1 MVASINAST
10 SAGVVTTADTS
21 GILQLQT
28 ASTAAV
34 TIDASQNV
42 GIGTSTM
49 TRNLNV
55 GGSGAAVGLSLQNSG
70 TSGRSYSIFSTNAGA
85 SVVGALGIYDD
96 TAGAYRMTINSSGN
110 LLVGTTSAPSV
121 TSTSLAN
128 YGLGFNN
135 DYSGGNAIVI
145 NSTSTSSN
153 QYYIGFGR
161 GSAQAGYILSSTT
174 NSTTYSTSSDY
185 RLKNDITPM
194 SNALSKVAL
203 LKPCTWKWK
212 LDSTSSQGFIAHE
225 LSEVIPEAVAGTKDE
240 VDADGNPRYQ
250 GVDTSFVVATLT
262 AAIQELKAIND
273 TQAETI
279 NALTARV
286 VALESK

>member
-1 MVASINAST
+1 
-10 SAGVVTTADTS
+10 
-21 GILQLQT
+21 
-28 ASTAAV
+28 
-34 TIDASQNV
+34 V
-42 GIGTSTM
+42 GIGTSSPNVVGYNADNTVLTIKGKSAPGTSQLELQAFGLNANDQALGQITFLDGT
-49 TRNLNV
+49 TRNALINASRASSSSTAYLAFYTSS
-55 GGSGAAVGLSLQNSG
+55 GSGIAERMRINSG
-70 TSGRSYSIFSTNAGA
+70 GQ
-85 SVVGALGIYDD
+85 
-96 TAGAYRMTINSSGN
+96 
-110 LLVGTTSAPSV
+110 LLVGTASAPSV
-121 TSTSLAN
+121 TSTSLAS

-212 LDSTSSQGFIAHE
+212 LDNTSSQGFIAHE
-225 LSEVIPEAVAGTKDE
+225 LAEVIPEAVAGTKDE

-262 AAIQELKAIND
+262 AAIQELKAELD
-273 TQAETI
+273 
-279 NALTARV
+279 ALKAKV
-286 VALESK
+286 GA